1 MKWYPTMLHS
11 LYKYSQTGDE
21 TRDWRVKL
29 GTQRQGD
36 FTDNSI
42 NKDKDLANLLN

>member
-1 MKWYPTMLHS
+1 MVPNHAPLTLQVQSNGGRNK
-11 LYKYSQTGDE
+11 
-21 TRDWRVKL
+21 DWRVKL

-42 NKDKDLANLLN
+42 NNDKDLANLLN